1 MHIYEAHVIQCFMD
15 LHLEDLDF
23 SRADVSNLFGNLH
36 LMSRHLCLYHGEAVS
51 VSYVVEGDALHG
63 LVLLQ
68 GVHLVQVAVSDEH
81 SAVLRLVEMV
91 DLGNTKHPHYKLKC
105 THTHTQ
111 KHTHLNYPAGET
123 EQTRSS
129 WVYLFVQT
137 ESRRV
142 FMWLALDKCSKE
154 SPTFRTLQEKR
165 TRMNLS
171 FRCSSLETSVK
182 DEAVSGLSRFCRPQK
197 ETEENC

>member
-1 MHIYEAHVIQCFMD
+1 MIQCFMD

-105 THTHTQ
+105 THTHT
-111 KHTHLNYPAGET
+111 HTHKNT
-123 EQTRSS
+123 HI
-129 WVYLFVQT
+129 
-137 ESRRV
+137 
-142 FMWLALDKCSKE
+142 
-154 SPTFRTLQEKR
+154 
-165 TRMNLS
+165 
-171 FRCSSLETSVK
+171 
-182 DEAVSGLSRFCRPQK
+182 
-197 ETEENC
+197 